1 MKIIDR
7 VMKNAT
13 EDMDC
18 LIWRR
23 SSCNGHPAMRVD
35 GKTMLVR
42 RVLWEEL
49 NGVIP
54 AGQIIR
60 ASCGDIRCVNP
71 DHLSLTSYARLA
83 KELGAMGIM
92 SGKVRSAAIAKAKQ
106 AKALAINHEIV
117 RDIRTSSAS
126 GVELSKQYGI
136 SQNLVSKVRLHK
148 CWKEWTNN
156 PFAGLG
162 AMA

>member
-7 VMKNAT
+7 VIKNAS

-18 LIWRR
+18 LVWNR
-23 SSCNGHPAMRVD
+23 STCNGHPALRVN

-49 NGVIP
+49 NGEIP
-54 AGQIIR
+54 AGKIIR
-60 ASCGDIRCVNP
+60 ATCGDIRCVNP
-71 DHLSLTSYARLA
+71 EHLSMTTYQKLA
-83 KELGAMGIM
+83 KELGAIGVM

-106 AKALAINHEIV
+106 AKALAINYEIV
-117 RDIRTSSAS
+117 QIIRTSDAS
-126 GVELSKQYGI
+126 GVSLSQQYGI
-136 SQNLVSKVRLHK
+136 SQNLVSRVRTHK
-148 CWKEWTNN
+148 CWKDWTNN

-162 AMA
+162 ATA